1 MSENLLIHENNEN
14 PEKNGKNETFRTLKF
29 NKLLQTFTGL
39 VKKSP
44 QEK

>member
-14 PEKNGKNETFRTLKF
+14 LEKNGKNETFRTLKF
-29 NKLLQTFTGL
+29 NKILQTFAEL

>member
-1 MSENLLIHENNEN
+1 MSENLLIHESNEN
-14 PEKNGKNETFRTLKF
+14 PEKNGKNGTLRTLKF
-29 NKLLQTFTGL
+29 NKIIQTFTEL